1 VYAEPSVK
9 ARRQS
14 AILDAVQRQPVRSQ
28 EELRRRIRVAG
39 FDVTQAT
46 LSRDIRELELMK
58 GGADGAYQA
67 PVRPSS
73 GDSSRSAFN
82 GANGHG
88 AATLLQKALSEYLTR
103 ADQVQ
108 QLVLLRTGPGQAQ
121 ILALAIDGAHLPDVV
136 GTLAGDDTILV
147 IARGARQA
155 KALVKHFE
163 AIASG
168 GTARAK
174 SSKKDGGGRPADR
187 MVTRS

>member
-1 VYAEPSVK
+1 MK

-14 AILDAVQRQPVRSQ
+14 AILDAVQHQPVRSQ
-28 EELRRRIRVAG
+28 EQLRRQLRGAG

-46 LSRDIRELELMK
+46 LSRDIRELQLVK
-58 GGADGAYQA
+58 GGPDGAYQPA
-67 PVRPSS
+67 ARPPAN
-73 GDSSRSAFN
+73 GN
-82 GANGHG
+82 GAG
-88 AATLLQKALSEYLTR
+88 LLQRALSEYLTK

-121 ILALAIDGAHLPDVV
+121 ILGVAIDGARLPEVV

-155 KALVKHFE
+155 RALVKRLE

-168 GTARAK
+168 H
-174 SSKKDGGGRPADR
+174 
-187 MVTRS
+187 